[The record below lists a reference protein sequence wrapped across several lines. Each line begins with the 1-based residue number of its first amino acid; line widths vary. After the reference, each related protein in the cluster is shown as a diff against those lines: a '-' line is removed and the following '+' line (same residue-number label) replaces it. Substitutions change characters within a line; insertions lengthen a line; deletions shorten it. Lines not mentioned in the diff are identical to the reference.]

1 MNAKVSSVAA
11 PKMANTNNEDD
22 QIKMLGLYEED
33 LDRFGKMLRTMNI
46 DNIPEFASSIR
57 QFGHSSTGNN
67 SAPPKPE
74 PCAIS
79 CKVIVPPLCGSYHI
93 VFPIEFADG
102 MKWMLKVSANG
113 DHFDSVAAAA
123 LTSEAQTM
131 RMLKGETSI
140 PVPTVYAFDTS
151 SENALSVPF
160 ILMEK
165 LDGRPLNDLWF
176 NQETPKACL
185 EHFRVKT
192 LQNLAEVMVQLNK
205 FTVSTSGSLVF
216 GPDGTP
222 VRLGAAKVMDAVA
235 EFNKAHRRDS
245 NNKGENAADGA
256 SNREVKSD
264 APNASVCVWNDN
276 DIIYERGPFSNPKA
290 YLLSNLD
297 RPDPAIR
304 ADAYE
309 RGTEKCL
316 RLFIEWAFA
325 DAQNHNRQFVLSH
338 PDLDVQNI
346 LVADDGTIT
355 GLIDWDGVAAV
366 PREVGCAQYPLWL
379 MRDWVP
385 SRYNYDTDAGK
396 VFSDAGYQES
406 SPAELATYRALYAQS
421 MEVEIAKM
429 TGGSKTATAFG
440 TLPKHEAELTRR
452 SLIMRHLDLS
462 AGDPWAALS
471 AVNHIVDEIEELTAP
486 EWDDTDSDTDS
497 FSSCSSVG
505 DPDTTT
511 NSKIDE
517 EMWQVTIL
525 EDAEQG
531 SSVSVDVSIHDA
543 EQKVGENEF
552 VEHSSTASVSLGK
565 AVEGNHVCPTSSKSY
580 QKDSE
585 QPKTQELPGMP
596 LLFHRWMQELQKGC
610 YRASKFLMSI
620 ANSFHVLDDVLDE
633 VADHPA
639 EVEAQNVKAI
649 LDSNPQQILNSS
661 ISEPN
666 CNIENSENIVTD
678 LNHFSLS
685 QDMTAQGHFNEVRL
699 DEHIPGSSGV
709 PKVDATIK
717 SGGTKPIAAIKPQ
730 HIPARK
736 VELLQAA
743 RIEKRAE
750 RKAHYLADKA
760 AIKEELKVW
769 ENIAFAVWVEGV
781 TLEQLRMNQRK
792 IASWVVDTFQLEPG
806 NEDGLTETNLRGL
819 PDEATAAGN
828 HVVHSSVFDS
838 FAMRSSEE
846 PENAFKKEVAS
857 KTNNVKKLNPL
868 SGPPTALGPHSLPTR
883 ANIPS
888 NLRTFWESGVSY
900 IKQKLYSHSEV
911 EEDMRCQS
919 PESNASSE
927 SDREDGGSDVGDA
940 RSSATSLSDGEGEEN
955 ENEEAKINQK
965 PKNGNANPMNED
977 ERSQAKTDSGHGH
990 LGGGADGE
998 DDDEEPEREDEGNE
1012 SSTGSDLPEFIDHG
1026 GFDRYTVCNLLGTG
1040 ELDELRMLRLKDGFL
1055 QLLERY

>member
-1 MNAKVSSVAA
+1 
-11 PKMANTNNEDD
+11 MADPNNEND
-22 QIKMLGLYEED
+22 QIQMLGLFEED
-33 LDRFGKMLRTMNI
+33 LDRFGKMLRIMDI
-46 DNIPEFASSIR
+46 DNLPEFASSIR

-74 PCAIS
+74 PCSIS
-79 CKVIVPPLCGSYHI
+79 CKIIVPPLCGSYHI

-123 LTSEAQTM
+123 MTSEAQTM
-131 RMLKGETSI
+131 RMLKKETSI

-176 NQETPKACL
+176 DQETPKACL
-185 EHFRVKT
+185 EHFRIKT
-192 LQNLAEVMVQLNK
+192 LQNLAEVMVHLNK
-205 FTVSTSGSLVF
+205 FTVGTSGSLVF
-216 GPDGTP
+216 GSDGTP

-245 NNKGENAADGA
+245 DKKGENAAEGA

-385 SRYNYDTDAGK
+385 SRYNYHTEAGK

-406 SPAELATYRALYAQS
+406 SPAELATYRALYARS
-421 MEVEIAKM
+421 MEVEIAKL
-429 TGGSKTATAFG
+429 TGGSKTATTFG

-452 SLIMRHLDLS
+452 SLIMRHLELS

-471 AVNHIVDEIEELTAP
+471 AVNHIVDQIEELTAP

-505 DPDTTT
+505 DPDITT
-511 NSKIDE
+511 NSEK
-517 EMWQVTIL
+517 MWQATIL
-525 EDAEQG
+525 EDTEQG
-531 SSVSVDVSIHDA
+531 SSMSDDVSVHDT
-543 EQKVGENEF
+543 EQKVGENES
-552 VEHSSTASVSLGK
+552 VEHSSTASVSLGR

-580 QKDSE
+580 PKDFE
-585 QPKTQELPGMP
+585 QPNTQEVSGMQ
-596 LLFHRWMQELQKGC
+596 LIFHRWMQDLQKRC
-610 YRASKFLMSI
+610 YHASKSLMSI
-620 ANSFHVLDDVLDE
+620 ANSFHVLDGVPDE
-633 VADHPA
+633 VEEHPA
-639 EVEAQNVKAI
+639 EVEAQNVMAI
-649 LDSNPQQILNSS
+649 LDSNPQQILDSS
-661 ISEPN
+661 TSEPN
-666 CNIENSENIVTD
+666 HDIENSGKIVTD
-678 LNHFSLS
+678 VHDFSFS

-699 DEHIPGSSGV
+699 VEHIPGFSGV
-709 PKVDATIK
+709 PKVDATAK
-717 SGGTKPIAAIKPQ
+717 SEGTKPIAAIKPQ
-730 HIPARK
+730 DIPARK
-736 VELLQAA
+736 AELLQAA
-743 RIEKRAE
+743 RIERRAE

-760 AIKEELKVW
+760 AIKKELKVW

-781 TLEQLRMNQRK
+781 TLEKLRMNQRK
-792 IASWVVDTFQLEPG
+792 IASWVVDTLQPEPE
-806 NEDGLTETNLRGL
+806 NEDGLTATNLRGL
-819 PDEATAAGN
+819 PDEATATGN
-828 HVVHSSVFDS
+828 HMVHSSVVDS
-838 FAMRSSEE
+838 FATRSPEE
-846 PENAFKKEVAS
+846 PENTFKK
-857 KTNNVKKLNPL
+857 VKKLE
-868 SGPPTALGPHSLPTR
+868 TAFGAHALAAKAQIPCSFR
-883 ANIPS
+883 A
-888 NLRTFWESGVSY
+888 FWESGISY
-900 IKQKLYSHSEV
+900 VKQMLYSRNEV
-911 EEDMRCQS
+911 EEEMRCQS
-919 PESNASSE
+919 PESSASSG

-940 RSSATSLSDGEGEEN
+940 RSSATSLSDGEGEGN
-955 ENEEAKINQK
+955 ENEEAKLNQK
-965 PKNGNANPMNED
+965 SKTGNANPMNED
-977 ERSQAKTDSGHGH
+977 VRAQAKTDTGPGQ
-990 LGGGADGE
+990 LGGGTDGE
-998 DDDEEPEREDEGNE
+998 DDDDDPAGEDEGDD
-1012 SSTGSDLPEFIDHG
+1012 SSSGSHLPEFIDHG